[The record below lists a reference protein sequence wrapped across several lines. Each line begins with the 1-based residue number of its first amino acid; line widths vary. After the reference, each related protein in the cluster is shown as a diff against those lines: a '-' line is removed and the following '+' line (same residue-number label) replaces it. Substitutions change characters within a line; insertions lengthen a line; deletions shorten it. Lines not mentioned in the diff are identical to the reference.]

1 MLLVST
7 SFIINTSIFSL
18 FLFIVFH
25 LIKGYTAIF
34 NNLHFYTWKKR
45 KKKKKKKKKNHTKNT
60 DFINWTKVHWHFF
73 LFLFLFSTLVTFRF
87 FIEIIY
93 ASSYQIYIKSFGSNI
108 RIWSLVVLSIFYF
121 VFVLI
126 VMIPLV
132 CAFCVDVTLCL
143 QGRERFFLIQQLLLW
158 RRRRHFKEN
167 SDASPLLTP
176 RLKLIQINIR
186 RERKC

>member
-7 SFIINTSIFSL
+7 SFIINTSIFSHSL
-18 FLFIVFH
+18 IIVFH
-25 LIKGYTAIF
+25 LIKGIPPFLRTCISI
-34 NNLHFYTWKKR
+34 LE
-45 KKKKKKKKKNHTKNT
+45 KKKKKSKQTIQKNGCYQL
-60 DFINWTKVHWHFF
+60 DQSSLAFF
-73 LFLFLFSTLVTFRF
+73 LFSALVTFRF
-87 FIEIIY
+87 FMEIIY
-93 ASSYQIYIKSFGSNI
+93 ASNYQIYIKSSGSNI
-108 RIWSLVVLSIFYF
+108 RIWSLVVLSIFHF
-121 VFVLI
+121 VFVLT

-143 QGRERFFLIQQLLLW
+143 QERERFFLIQQLLLW

-186 RERKC
+186 REKKC

>member
-7 SFIINTSIFSL
+7 SFIINTSIFS
-18 FLFIVFH
+18 FSLFIVFH
-25 LIKGYTAIF
+25 LIKGHTAIF
-34 NNLHFYTWKKR
+34 NNLHFYTL
-45 KKKKKKKKKNHTKNT
+45 KKKKNYTKKRILST
-60 DFINWTKVHWHFF
+60 GPKFIGIFC

-93 ASSYQIYIKSFGSNI
+93 ASSYQIYIKSFGYNI

-121 VFVLI
+121 VFVLT

-143 QGRERFFLIQQLLLW
+143 QERERFFLIQQLLLW